1 MKPLS
6 FYEINHSKFYGYIF
20 EINSIDEFT
29 QELDLIK
36 KEHKKATHFVY
47 CYKLYGN
54 NQMIFKRDDDVE
66 PKGFATTPMVNLI
79 EKHQLNQ
86 IAIVVVRYFGKA
98 KLGGHK
104 LVQSYNKTVNLA
116 YQEFL
121 LMHPSNN

>member
-1 MKPLS
+1 MKELAY
-6 FYEINHSKFYGYIF
+6 YEINHSKFYGYIF
-20 EINSIDEFT
+20 DIKSVEEFNEILEA
-29 QELDLIK
+29 IK

-54 NQMIFKRDDDVE
+54 NEMLFKRDDDVE

-79 EKHQLNQ
+79 EKHNLNQ
-86 IAIVVVRYFGKA
+86 IGIIVVRYFGKA

-116 YQEFL
+116 YQQYLINKEIK
-121 LMHPSNN
+121 